1 MPNRLK
7 RLNRLAALLAQR
19 QAAALCDVGRLA
31 SLIASVGEQ
40 RAAALEMLENNHGRV
55 GPMAGWLATRL
66 TILFKRESDLNAERT
81 IALHRLQRGEMRERR
96 LGELRRKLSEDQQ
109 RRSTDREAGEQVA
122 MRRHGTRRQSQ
133 ARSIGIRSPD
143 RRGFD
148 R

>member
-19 QAAALCDVGRLA
+19 QAAALRDVGRLA

-40 RAAALEMLENNHGRV
+40 RVAALEMLEDNHGHV

-66 TILFKRESDLNAERT
+66 TILCGRERDLNAERA
-81 IALHRLQRGEMRERR
+81 IALRRLQKGEMRDRR
-96 LGELRRKLSEDQQ
+96 LGELRRKLSEDQL
-109 RRSTDREAGEQVA
+109 RKSTDSDAGVQVSA
-122 MRRHGTRRQSQ
+122 QDLGARRQSQ
-133 ARSIGIRSPD
+133 ARAFGIRSMD
-143 RRGFD
+143 RRGFG